1 MVDEQKADTE
11 LVGKILEDTKFS
23 VVTAVGDLGSGC
35 ADKLEGVDGDQRE
48 RRVLP
53 FEPTGP
59 IADSTLN

>member
-1 MVDEQKADTE
+1 MVNKQKT
-11 LVGKILEDTKFS
+11 DTKFVRQLFENTEFG
-23 VVTAVGDLGSGC
+23 VVTAVGNVGSGR

-53 FEPTGP
+53 FEPTEP

>member
-23 VVTAVGDLGSGC
+23 VVTAVGDLGSGR
-35 ADKLEGVDGDQRE
+35 ADKLEGVNGDQRE

-53 FEPTGP
+53 FEPTKP
-59 IADSTLN
+59 IADSALN